1 MLLQD
6 KLKKEVGV
14 ISQLTE
20 QRALKEQL
28 EVHIQTIGILV
39 SEKSELQSN
48 ISSYQKKL
56 TTKEKEFIEINNELN
71 SARQQLLEFEKLISQ
86 LQLNES
92 QLKQV
97 S

>member
-1 MLLQD
+1 MLQD
-6 KLKKEVGV
+6 KLKKEVRV
-14 ISQLTE
+14 TSQLTE

-56 TTKEKEFIEINNELN
+56 ATKEKEFIEINNELN
-71 SARQQLLEFEKLISQ
+71 SARQRLLEFEKLISQ
-86 LQLNES
+86 LQLNET

>member
-1 MLLQD
+1 MLQD

-56 TTKEKEFIEINNELN
+56 TTKEKEFIEINNELS

-86 LQLNES
+86 LQLNET

>member
-1 MLLQD
+1 MLQD

-86 LQLNES
+86 LLLNET

>member
-1 MLLQD
+1 MLQD

-56 TTKEKEFIEINNELN
+56 TTQEKEFIEINNELN

-86 LQLNES
+86 LQLNET

>member
-1 MLLQD
+1 MLQD
-6 KLKKEVGV
+6 KLKKEVRV
-14 ISQLTE
+14 TSQLTE

-71 SARQQLLEFEKLISQ
+71 SARQRLLEFEKLISQ
-86 LQLNES
+86 LQLNET

>member
-1 MLLQD
+1 MLQD

-71 SARQQLLEFEKLISQ
+71 IARQQLLEFEKLISQ
-86 LQLNES
+86 LQLNET

>member
-1 MLLQD
+1 MLQD

-14 ISQLTE
+14 TSQLTE

-39 SEKSELQSN
+39 SEKTELQSN

-71 SARQQLLEFEKLISQ
+71 SARQRLLEFEKLTSQ
-86 LQLNES
+86 LQLNET

>member
-1 MLLQD
+1 MLQD

-14 ISQLTE
+14 TSQLTE

-71 SARQQLLEFEKLISQ
+71 SARQRLLEFEKLTSQ
-86 LQLNES
+86 LQLNET

>member
-1 MLLQD
+1 MLQD

-14 ISQLTE
+14 TSQLTE

-71 SARQQLLEFEKLISQ
+71 SARQRLLEFEKLISQ
-86 LQLNES
+86 LQLNET